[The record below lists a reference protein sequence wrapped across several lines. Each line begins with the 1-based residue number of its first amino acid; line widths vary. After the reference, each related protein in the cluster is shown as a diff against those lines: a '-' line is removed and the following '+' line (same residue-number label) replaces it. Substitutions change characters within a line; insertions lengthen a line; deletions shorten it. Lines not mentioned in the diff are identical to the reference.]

1 MNSLD
6 GSAVTAVTPIAP
18 GPLRLRDEL
27 HHNLRL
33 AAPLMAAQLSFVGM
47 HTVDTLMAGRLG
59 AESLAAVAVGANI
72 WFLTFIIFMGLFMS
86 VSPIVAQ
93 RVGAGR
99 PAAETGAFL
108 RSALLL
114 AVLLGGC
121 WTLLIN
127 LIAAPVLD
135 LLALEPLTRD
145 LAEGYVR
152 AISFAPIPF
161 CLSFVMR
168 NGCEGTGSTRAPVV
182 AGVVA
187 LLVNALANLPLM
199 YGYLGFPA
207 MGAVGTGWGTVVGAT
222 SMALVYALLYQV
234 DPRLRAM
241 RLFGGRPRLTPEL
254 REIFTLGIPICASVV
269 AEAWLFSLGALL
281 MAHFGGSV
289 VAAHQVA
296 INFASLVF
304 MVPLSIGLATAVRVG
319 QAVGAGDGLS
329 AVLRGRTGIA
339 LGATFALL
347 SAACMALFS
356 RSVVGLYTDVPEI
369 ANLAVRFLMLA
380 AIFQLFDC
388 LQATTNGAL
397 RGFKDTR
404 VPMLVTVSAYWL
416 AGLPLAAWLSLGT
429 SVGPAGVW
437 CGFIVGLAIAA
448 LGLGLRFQ
456 RRVRK
461 ARRLAATLPAAAAA
475 VNPSVLMS

>member
-1 MNSLD
+1 MFID
-6 GSAVTAVTPIAP
+6 RPPVAP
-18 GPLRLRDEL
+18 ESRGRLLRAEAR
-27 HHNLRL
+27 HNLVL
-33 AAPLMAAQLSFVGM
+33 AAPLIAAQLSFVGM
-47 HTVDTLMAGRLG
+47 HTVDTVMAGRLG
-59 AESLAAVAVGANI
+59 PVALAAVAVGANV

-99 PAAETGAFL
+99 PAAETGSLL
-108 RSALLL
+108 RNTLLL
-114 AVLLGGC
+114 AVTLGGV

-127 LIAAPVLD
+127 LVADPVLD
-135 LLALEPLTRD
+135 LLRLEAITRG
-145 LAEGYVR
+145 LSEGYLR
-152 AISFAPIPF
+152 AISWAAIPF
-161 CLSFVMR
+161 CLCFVMR
-168 NGCEGTGSTRAPVV
+168 NGCEGNGATRAPVV
-182 AGVVA
+182 AGIVA

-207 MGAVGTGWGTVVGAT
+207 LGAVGTAWGTVIAVWCMT
-222 SMALVYALLYQV
+222 LVYALLYRV

-241 RLFGGRPRLTPEL
+241 RLFAGRPSLTPEL
-254 REIFTLGIPICASVV
+254 REIFTLGVPICASVV
-269 AEAWLFSLGALL
+269 AEAWLFNLGALL

-289 VAAHQVA
+289 VAAHQIA

-319 QAVGAGDGLS
+319 QAVGAGDAVT
-329 AVLRGRTGIA
+329 AVLRGRTGIL
-339 LGATFALL
+339 LGAAFAVV
-347 SAACMALFS
+347 SAICMALFS
-356 RSVVGLYTDVPEI
+356 RSVVALYTGVPEI

-404 VPMLVTVSAYWL
+404 VPMAVTVSAYWL
-416 AGLPLAAWLSLGT
+416 AGLPIAAWLSLGT
-429 SVGPAGVW
+429 SIGPAGVW

-448 LGLGLRFQ
+448 IGLGLRFQ
-456 RRVRK
+456 RRSRK
-461 ARRLAATLPAAAAA
+461 AVFALNRSAI
-475 VNPSVLMS
+475 PSVLMP

>member
-1 MNSLD
+1 MNTAD
-6 GSAVTAVTPIAP
+6 GSAVTPASNPAP
-18 GPLRLRDEL
+18 GRLRVEAR
-27 HHNLRL
+27 HNLRL
-33 AAPLMAAQLSFVGM
+33 AAPLIAAQLSFVGM

-59 AESLAAVAVGANI
+59 AVSLAAVAVGANI
-72 WFLTFIIFMGLFMS
+72 WFLAFIIFMGLFMS

-93 RVGAGR
+93 RVGGGR
-99 PAAETGAFL
+99 PAAETGALL
-108 RSALLL
+108 RNALLL
-114 AVLLGGC
+114 AVMLGAVWTVLL
-121 WTLLIN
+121 N
-127 LIAAPVLD
+127 LVADPALD
-135 LLALEPLTRD
+135 LLKLEAGTRA
-145 LAEGYVR
+145 LAEGYLR
-152 AISFAPIPF
+152 AISWAAIPF
-161 CLSFVMR
+161 CLCFVMR
-168 NGCEGTGSTRAPVV
+168 NGCEGTGSTRAPVI
-182 AGVVA
+182 AGIVA

-207 MGAVGTGWGTVVGAT
+207 LGAVGTGWGTVVAVWAMT
-222 SMALVYALLYQV
+222 AVYALLYRI

-241 RLFGGRPRLTPEL
+241 QLFAGRPQLKREL
-254 REIFTLGIPICASVV
+254 LEIFTLGIPICASVV
-269 AEAWLFSLGALL
+269 AEAWLFNLGALL

-289 VAAHQVA
+289 VAAHQIA
-296 INFASLVF
+296 INVASLVF

-319 QAVGAGDGLS
+319 QAVGAGDGLG

-339 LGATFALL
+339 LGAVFAVL

-404 VPMLVTVSAYWL
+404 VPMAVTVSAYWL
-416 AGLPLAAWLSLGT
+416 AGLPIAAWLALGT
-429 SVGPAGVW
+429 SLGPAGVW

-456 RRVRK
+456 RRTRK
-461 ARRLAATLPAAAAA
+461 ARRLAAGSAQ
-475 VNPSVLMS
+475 VNTSVLMS

>member
-1 MNSLD
+1 MTMMKTAD
-6 GSAVTAVTPIAP
+6 GSAVAP
-18 GPLRLRDEL
+18 VLPPAPSLRGELR
-27 HHNLRL
+27 HNLKL

-59 AESLAAVAVGANI
+59 ASSLAAVAVGANI
-72 WFLTFIIFMGLFMS
+72 WFLAFIIFMGLFMS

-93 RVGAGR
+93 RVGAGL
-99 PAAETGAFL
+99 PAAATGALL
-108 RSALLL
+108 RNALLM
-114 AVLLGGC
+114 AVMLGAL
-121 WTLLIN
+121 WTAALN
-127 LIAAPVLD
+127 LVADPVLD
-135 LLALEPLTRD
+135 LLALDADTRA
-145 LAEGYVR
+145 LAEGYLR
-152 AISFAPIPF
+152 AISWAAIPF
-161 CLSFVMR
+161 CLCFVMR
-168 NGCEGTGSTRAPVV
+168 NGCEGTGATRAPVI
-182 AGVVA
+182 AGIVA

-207 MGAVGTGWGTVVGAT
+207 LGAIGTGWGTVVAVWAMT
-222 SMALVYALLYQV
+222 LVYALLYRL

-241 RLFGGRPRLTPEL
+241 QLFAGRPRLTREM
-254 REIFTLGIPICASVV
+254 REIFTLGVPICASVV
-269 AEAWLFSLGALL
+269 AEAWLFNLGALL

-289 VAAHQVA
+289 VAAHQIA
-296 INFASLVF
+296 INVASLVF

-319 QAVGAGDGLS
+319 QAVGAGDGLA

-339 LGATFALL
+339 LGAVFALL

-356 RSVVGLYTDVPEI
+356 RPVVALYTQAPDVTDM
-369 ANLAVRFLMLA
+369 AVRFLMLA

-416 AGLPLAAWLSLGT
+416 AGLPIAAWLSLGT

-448 LGLGLRFQ
+448 LGLGLRFR
-456 RRVRK
+456 RRVQK
-461 ARRLAATLPAAAAA
+461 TRRLTTTST
-475 VNPSVLMS
+475 VNSSVLMS

>member
-1 MNSLD
+1 MNSPD
-6 GSAVTAVTPIAP
+6 GKAVTAVSTAAP
-18 GPLRLRDEL
+18 GRLLLRAEAGN
-27 HHNLRL
+27 NLRL
-33 AAPLMAAQLSFVGM
+33 AAPLIAAQLSFVGM

-59 AESLAAVAVGANI
+59 AASLAAVAVGANI
-72 WFLTFIIFMGLFMS
+72 WFLAFIIFMGLFMS

-99 PAAETGAFL
+99 PAAETGTLL
-108 RSALLL
+108 RDTLLL
-114 AVLLGGC
+114 AVLLGGA

-127 LIAAPVLD
+127 LAADPVLD
-135 LLALEPLTRD
+135 LLDLDAVTRE
-145 LAEGYVR
+145 LSEGYLR
-152 AISFAPIPF
+152 AISWAAIPF
-161 CLSFVMR
+161 CLCFVMR
-168 NGCEGTGSTRAPVV
+168 NGCEGNGATRAPVV

-207 MGAVGTGWGTVVGAT
+207 LGAVGTGWGTVVAVWAMT
-222 SMALVYALLYQV
+222 LVYALLYRI

-241 RLFGGRPRLTPEL
+241 KLFAGRPRLTAEL

-269 AEAWLFSLGALL
+269 AEAWLFNLGALL

-289 VAAHQVA
+289 VAAHQIA

-319 QAVGAGDGLS
+319 QAVGAGDAIG
-329 AVLRGRTGIA
+329 AVLRGRTGIL
-339 LGATFALL
+339 LGAGFAMV

-404 VPMLVTVSAYWL
+404 VPMAVTVSAYWL
-416 AGLPLAAWLSLGT
+416 AGLPIAAWLSLGT
-429 SVGPAGVW
+429 AVGPAGVW

-456 RRVRK
+456 RRSAK
-461 ARRLAATLPAAAAA
+461 ARRLAQAA

>member
-1 MNSLD
+1 MTLSD
-6 GSAVTAVTPIAP
+6 GRAVTTATRRRL
-18 GPLRLRDEL
+18 LRAEAG
-27 HHNLRL
+27 HNLKL
-33 AAPLMAAQLSFVGM
+33 AMPLIAAQLSFVGM

-59 AESLAAVAVGANI
+59 AASLAAVAVGANI
-72 WFLTFIIFMGLFMS
+72 WFLAFVIFMGLFMS

-99 PAAETGAFL
+99 PAAETGTLL
-108 RSALLL
+108 RNALLL
-114 AVLLGGC
+114 AVLLGGV

-127 LIAAPVLD
+127 VVADPMLD
-135 LLALEPLTRD
+135 LLNLEPLTRR
-145 LAEGYVR
+145 LAEGYLR
-152 AISFAPIPF
+152 AISWGAIPF
-161 CLSFVMR
+161 CLCFVMR
-168 NGCEGTGSTRAPVV
+168 NGCEGNGATRAPVI

-187 LLVNALANLPLM
+187 LTVNALANLPLM

-207 MGAVGTGWGTVVGAT
+207 LGAIGTGWGTVVAVW
-222 SMALVYALLYQV
+222 SMTLVYALLYRL
-234 DPRLRAM
+234 DPRLHAM
-241 RLFGGRPRLTPEL
+241 RLFDGRPRLSAEL

-269 AEAWLFSLGALL
+269 AEAWLFNLGALL

-289 VAAHQVA
+289 VAAHQIA

-319 QAVGAGDGLS
+319 QAVGAGD
-329 AVLRGRTGIA
+329 ARTAALRGRTGIM
-339 LGATFALL
+339 LGAAFAVL

-356 RSVVGLYTDVPEI
+356 RSVVALYTDVPEI

-404 VPMLVTVSAYWL
+404 VPMAVTVSAYWL
-416 AGLPLAAWLSLGT
+416 AGLPIAAWLTLGT
-429 SVGPAGVW
+429 SIGPAGVW

-456 RRVRK
+456 RRSRK
-461 ARRLAATLPAAAAA
+461 AQTAA
-475 VNPSVLMS
+475 NPSVVMP